1 MKRDPRFLKWA
12 VMGALALLV
21 LVDVAMAAYSYQLSS
36 APRTPQEELAV
47 QTKQLEVLKADIKR
61 GEAIRQATP
70 AIQKDCDRFE
80 HSLLPESSG
89 YSAVSSEL
97 DTIAKKAGA
106 QIENRDFKKK
116 EIANRG
122 VEEVAIDITVN
133 GEYTSV
139 VKFLNGLQR
148 SQNLYAVDGLA
159 LASDQTPSGGQGN
172 GGPIKVSLHMKTFFR
187 AA

>member
-1 MKRDPRFLKWA
+1 MKRDPRILKWA

-21 LVDVAMAAYSYQLSS
+21 LVDVALAAYSYQLSS
-36 APRTPQEELAV
+36 AVRTPQEELAM
-47 QTKQLEVLKADIKR
+47 QTRQLDVLKADIKR
-61 GEAIRQATP
+61 GEAIRSATP

-97 DTIAKKAGA
+97 DNIAKQAGA
-106 QIENRDFKKK
+106 QVETRDFKKK
-116 EIANRG
+116 DIANRG
-122 VEEVAIDITVN
+122 MQEVAIDITVN
-133 GEYTSV
+133 GEYVSV

-148 SQNLYAVDGLA
+148 SDNLYAVDGLA
-159 LASDQTPSGGQGN
+159 LASEQNAVAGS
-172 GGPIKVSLHMKTFFR
+172 GGPIKVSLHMKTYFR